1 MNKKYRLL
9 ALLTAFLLFFPILF
23 VAMLSLGKT
32 WSYPVLLPQHWSVAA
47 WGSIF
52 QDQRI
57 SQGIMLSLIIS
68 ISVGA
73 TASFLSLL
81 LARSIAYSAHQPR
94 RLVGAYLPYL
104 VAPVVLAAAWQ
115 YYFLRLGLAGQ
126 VQGVWLA
133 QFLITLP
140 FGVIFFNSFWNKHL
154 RSLEQLAATL
164 GSSPWQ
170 SFWMV
175 SFPLAREPLLI
186 CFFQSFLISWFEYG
200 LTALI
205 GVGKVQTLPLLVFQY
220 VGEANIFYA
229 ALASCLL
236 MAPPLLL
243 LWINKRLVFIRSEGI
258 EDQKE

>member
-1 MNKKYRLL
+1 MNKNHRLL
-9 ALLTAFLLFFPILF
+9 SPLIAFLLIFPILF
-23 VAMLSLGKT
+23 VIILSLGKT
-32 WSYPVLLPQHWSVAA
+32 WYYPALLPEHWSVAA
-47 WGSIF
+47 WGSLF

-57 SQGIMLSLIIS
+57 SQGIVLSLIIS

-81 LARSIAYSAHQPR
+81 LARSIAYSAHQR
-94 RLVGAYLPYL
+94 QWLVGAYLPYL
-104 VAPVVLAAAWQ
+104 VSPVVLAAAWQ
-115 YYFLRLGLAGQ
+115 YYFLRLGMAGQ

-140 FGVIFFNSFWNKHL
+140 FGVIFFNSFWNIHI

-164 GSSPWQ
+164 GGSPWQ
-170 SFWMV
+170 SFWLV
-175 SFPLAREPLLI
+175 SFPLARGPLLI

-220 VGEANIFYA
+220 VGEANVFYA

-236 MAPPLLL
+236 MGPPLLL
-243 LWINKRLVFIRSEGI
+243 LWINKRFVFIRSGVI
-258 EDQKE
+258 ADQKK

>member
-1 MNKKYRLL
+1 MTKKYRLL
-9 ALLTAFLLFFPILF
+9 ALLTAFLLIFPILF
-23 VAMLSLGKT
+23 VIMLSFGKT
-32 WSYPVLLPQHWSVAA
+32 WSYPALLPEHWSVAT
-47 WGSIF
+47 WSSIF

-57 SQGIMLSLIIS
+57 RQGIVLSLIIS

-81 LARSIAYSAHQPR
+81 LARSIAYSGHQQR
-94 RLVGAYLPYL
+94 WLVGAYLPYL
-104 VAPVVLAAAWQ
+104 VSPVVLAAAWQ
-115 YYFLRLGLAGQ
+115 YYFLRLGLSGQ

-140 FGVIFFNSFWNKHL
+140 FGVIFFKSFWNSHI

-164 GSSPWQ
+164 GGSPWQ
-170 SFWMV
+170 SFWLV
-175 SFPLAREPLLI
+175 SFPLARGPLLI

-220 VGEANIFYA
+220 VGEANIFDA

-243 LWINKRLVFIRSEGI
+243 LWINKRLVFIRSEGM